1 MCYTKHIMRDI
12 KDILKGAVEKIKST
26 VEKEDIPLS
35 EAYAQ
40 MDKDIEDAEAAYG
53 KPLFPSDDEQIPLN
67 EYYLKLLGF
76 KEEASFDEI
85 KNHYERLLQK
95 FNPDNYEDDKK
106 EMAKKKI
113 KLVKEAFQYFEEIE
127 KNKQQKEQEDNDEE

>member
-1 MCYTKHIMRDI
+1 MRDL
-12 KDILKGAVEKIKST
+12 KDMLKGAVDKIKST

-40 MDKDIEDAEAAYG
+40 MDKDIEEAEAAYG

-76 KEEASFDEI
+76 KEEANFDEI

-95 FNPDNYEDDKK
+95 FNPDNFEDKK
-106 EMAKKKI
+106 KVMAEKRI
-113 KLVKEAFQYFEEIE
+113 KLINEAFQYFEEKE
-127 KNKQQKEQEDNDEE
+127 KYKQKEQEQEQEE

>member
-1 MCYTKHIMRDI
+1 MRDL
-12 KDILKGAVEKIKST
+12 KDMLKGAVDKIKST

-40 MDKDIEDAEAAYG
+40 MDKDIEEAEAAYG

-76 KEEASFDEI
+76 KEEANFDEI

-95 FNPDNYEDDKK
+95 FNPDNFEDKK
-106 EMAKKKI
+106 KVMAEKRI
-113 KLVKEAFQYFEEIE
+113 KLINEAFQYFEEKE
-127 KNKQQKEQEDNDEE
+127 KNKQKEQEQEQEE

>member
-1 MCYTKHIMRDI
+1 MHIMRDL
-12 KDILKGAVEKIKST
+12 KDMLKGAVDKIKST

-40 MDKDIEDAEAAYG
+40 MDKDIEEAEAAYG

-76 KEEASFDEI
+76 KEEANFDEI

-95 FNPDNYEDDKK
+95 FNPDNFEDKK
-106 EMAKKKI
+106 KAMAEKRI
-113 KLVKEAFQYFEEIE
+113 KLINEAFQYFEEKE
-127 KNKQQKEQEDNDEE
+127 KNKQKEQEQEQEQEE

>member
-1 MCYTKHIMRDI
+1 MRDL
-12 KDILKGAVEKIKST
+12 KDMLKGAVDKIKST

-40 MDKDIEDAEAAYG
+40 MDKDIEEAEAAYG

-76 KEEASFDEI
+76 KEEANFDEI

-95 FNPDNYEDDKK
+95 FNPDNFEDKK
-106 EMAKKKI
+106 KAMAEKRI
-113 KLVKEAFQYFEEIE
+113 KLINEAFQYFEEKE
-127 KNKQQKEQEDNDEE
+127 KNKQKEQEQEQEE

>member
-1 MCYTKHIMRDI
+1 MHIMRDL
-12 KDILKGAVEKIKST
+12 KDMLKGAVDKIKST

-40 MDKDIEDAEAAYG
+40 MDKDIEEAEAAYG

-76 KEEASFDEI
+76 KEEANFDEI

-95 FNPDNYEDDKK
+95 FNPDNFEDKK
-106 EMAKKKI
+106 KAMAEKRI
-113 KLVKEAFQYFEEIE
+113 KLINEAFQYFEEKE
-127 KNKQQKEQEDNDEE
+127 KNKQKEQEQEQEEE

>member
-1 MCYTKHIMRDI
+1 MRDI
-12 KDILKGAVEKIKST
+12 KDILKGAVEKFKST

>member
-1 MCYTKHIMRDI
+1 M
-12 KDILKGAVEKIKST
+12 LKGAVDKIKST

-40 MDKDIEDAEAAYG
+40 MDKDIEEAEAAYG

-76 KEEASFDEI
+76 KEEANFDEI

-95 FNPDNYEDDKK
+95 FNPDNFEDKK
-106 EMAKKKI
+106 KAMAEKRI
-113 KLVKEAFQYFEEIE
+113 KLINEAFQYFEEKE
-127 KNKQQKEQEDNDEE
+127 KNKQKEQEQEQEE

>member
-1 MCYTKHIMRDI
+1 MRDL
-12 KDILKGAVEKIKST
+12 KDMLKGAVDKIKST

-40 MDKDIEDAEAAYG
+40 MDKDIEEAEAAYG

-76 KEEASFDEI
+76 KEEANFDEI

-95 FNPDNYEDDKK
+95 FNPDNFEDKK
-106 EMAKKKI
+106 KAMAEKRI
-113 KLVKEAFQYFEEIE
+113 KLINEAFQYFEEKE
-127 KNKQQKEQEDNDEE
+127 KNKQKEQEQEQEQEQEE

>member
-1 MCYTKHIMRDI
+1 MRDL
-12 KDILKGAVEKIKST
+12 KDMLKGAVDKIKST

-40 MDKDIEDAEAAYG
+40 MDKDIEEAEAAYG

-76 KEEASFDEI
+76 KEEANFDEI

-95 FNPDNYEDDKK
+95 FNPDNFEDKK
-106 EMAKKKI
+106 KVMAEKRI
-113 KLVKEAFQYFEEIE
+113 KLINEAFQYFEEKE
-127 KNKQQKEQEDNDEE
+127 KNKQKEQEQEQEEE

>member
-1 MCYTKHIMRDI
+1 MHIMRDL
-12 KDILKGAVEKIKST
+12 KDMLKGAVDKIKST

-40 MDKDIEDAEAAYG
+40 MDKDIEEAEAAYG

-76 KEEASFDEI
+76 KEEANFDEI

-95 FNPDNYEDDKK
+95 FNPDNFEDKK
-106 EMAKKKI
+106 KAMAEKRI
-113 KLVKEAFQYFEEIE
+113 KLINEAFQYFEEKE
-127 KNKQQKEQEDNDEE
+127 KNKQKEQEQEQEQEQEE

>member
-1 MCYTKHIMRDI
+1 MRDI
-12 KDILKGAVEKIKST
+12 KDMLKGAVDKIKST

-40 MDKDIEDAEAAYG
+40 MDKDIEEAESAYG
-53 KPLFPSDDEQIPLN
+53 KPLFPSEDEQIPLN

-95 FNPDNYEDDKK
+95 FNPDNYEDNKK
-106 EMAKKKI
+106 ESAEKKI
-113 KLVKEAFQYFEEIE
+113 KLVKEAFQYFEERE
-127 KNKQQKEQEDNDEE
+127 KNKQQEEQEDNDEE

>member
-1 MCYTKHIMRDI
+1 MRDL
-12 KDILKGAVEKIKST
+12 KDMLKGAVDKIKST

-40 MDKDIEDAEAAYG
+40 MDKDIEEAEAAYG

-76 KEEASFDEI
+76 KEEAKFDEI

-95 FNPDNYEDDKK
+95 FNPDNFEDKK
-106 EMAKKKI
+106 KAMAEKRI
-113 KLVKEAFQYFEEIE
+113 KLINEAFQYFEEKE
-127 KNKQQKEQEDNDEE
+127 KNKQKEQEQEQEE

>member
-1 MCYTKHIMRDI
+1 MRDL
-12 KDILKGAVEKIKST
+12 KDILKGAVDKIKST

-40 MDKDIEDAEAAYG
+40 MDKDIEEAEAAYG

-76 KEEASFDEI
+76 KEEANFDEI

-95 FNPDNYEDDKK
+95 FNPDNFEDKK
-106 EMAKKKI
+106 KAMAEKRI
-113 KLVKEAFQYFEEIE
+113 KLINEAFQYFEEKE
-127 KNKQQKEQEDNDEE
+127 KNKQKEQEQEQEE

>member
-1 MCYTKHIMRDI
+1 MHIMRDL
-12 KDILKGAVEKIKST
+12 KDMLKGAVDKIKST

-40 MDKDIEDAEAAYG
+40 MDKDIEEAEAAYG

-76 KEEASFDEI
+76 KEEANFDEI

-95 FNPDNYEDDKK
+95 FNPDNFEDKK
-106 EMAKKKI
+106 KAMAEKRI
-113 KLVKEAFQYFEEIE
+113 KLINEAFQYFEEKE
-127 KNKQQKEQEDNDEE
+127 KYKQKEQEQEQEE

>member
-1 MCYTKHIMRDI
+1 MHIMRDL
-12 KDILKGAVEKIKST
+12 KDILKGAVDKIKST

-40 MDKDIEDAEAAYG
+40 MDKDIEEAEAAYG

-76 KEEASFDEI
+76 KEEANFDEI

-95 FNPDNYEDDKK
+95 FNPDNFEDKK
-106 EMAKKKI
+106 KAMAEKRI
-113 KLVKEAFQYFEEIE
+113 KLINEAFQYFEEKE
-127 KNKQQKEQEDNDEE
+127 KNKQKEQEQEQEE

>member
-1 MCYTKHIMRDI
+1 MRDI

>member
-1 MCYTKHIMRDI
+1 MRDL
-12 KDILKGAVEKIKST
+12 KDMLKGAVDKIKST

-40 MDKDIEDAEAAYG
+40 MDKDIEEAEAPYG

-76 KEEASFDEI
+76 KEEANFDEI

-95 FNPDNYEDDKK
+95 FNPDNFEDKK
-106 EMAKKKI
+106 KAMAEKRI
-113 KLVKEAFQYFEEIE
+113 KLINEAFQYFEEKE
-127 KNKQQKEQEDNDEE
+127 KNKQKEQEQEQEE

>member
-1 MCYTKHIMRDI
+1 MRDL
-12 KDILKGAVEKIKST
+12 KDMLKGAVDKIKST

-40 MDKDIEDAEAAYG
+40 MDKDIEEAEAAYG

-76 KEEASFDEI
+76 KEEANFDEI

-95 FNPDNYEDDKK
+95 FNPDNFEDKK
-106 EMAKKKI
+106 KAMAEKRI
-113 KLVKEAFQYFEEIE
+113 KLINEAFQYFEEKE
-127 KNKQQKEQEDNDEE
+127 KNKQKEQEQEQEQEE

>member
-1 MCYTKHIMRDI
+1 MRDL
-12 KDILKGAVEKIKST
+12 KDMLKGAVDKIKST

-40 MDKDIEDAEAAYG
+40 MDKDIEEAEAAYG

-76 KEEASFDEI
+76 KEEANFDEI

-95 FNPDNYEDDKK
+95 FNPDNFEDKK
-106 EMAKKKI
+106 KAMAEKRI
-113 KLVKEAFQYFEEIE
+113 KLINEAFQYFEEKE
-127 KNKQQKEQEDNDEE
+127 KNKQKEQEQEQEEE